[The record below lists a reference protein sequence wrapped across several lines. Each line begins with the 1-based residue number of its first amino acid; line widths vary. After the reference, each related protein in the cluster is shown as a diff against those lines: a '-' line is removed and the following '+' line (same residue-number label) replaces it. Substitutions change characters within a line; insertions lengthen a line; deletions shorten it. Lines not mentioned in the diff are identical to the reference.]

1 MDINE
6 INDTEAA
13 AVPDT
18 ADAASPEAEDDV
30 VITVDN
36 VSMTF
41 NMSKEKIDSMKE
53 YVIKLIK
60 HELMY
65 TQFTALKDINFTVK
79 RGEVVGLM
87 GLNGSGKSTLLK
99 IIAGVLKPTTGK
111 ARVSGSVAPLIEVG
125 AGFNN
130 NMSGRENIFLNGML
144 LGYSRKYLE
153 EHTPEIIEFSEL
165 GDFIDVPLKNYSS
178 GMRSR
183 LGFAIATTV
192 HPEILIVDEVLAV
205 GDFKFQQKCQ
215 KRISDMMANNTT
227 VLFVSHSTEQ
237 VKNLCSRCIW
247 LEKGR
252 MIMDDTAAVVCEKYA
267 KQ

>member
-1 MDINE
+1 MDIKE
-6 INDTEAA
+6 INDTA
-13 AVPDT
+13 AVPDEVT
-18 ADAASPEAEDDV
+18 ADDD
-30 VITVDN
+30 IIIVDN

-60 HELMY
+60 RELMY

-99 IIAGVLKPTTGK
+99 IIAGVLKPTVGSVK
-111 ARVSGSVAPLIEVG
+111 VGGSVAPLIEVG

-153 EHTPEIIEFSEL
+153 EHTDEIIEFSEL
-165 GDFIDVPLKNYSS
+165 GNFIDVPLKNYSS

-192 HPEILIVDEVLAV
+192 RPEILIVDEVLAV

-215 KRISDMMANNTT
+215 KRIADMMENNTT

-247 LEKGR
+247 LEKGHI
-252 MIMDDTAAVVCEKYA
+252 IMDDVSAVVCDKYA